1 MSSSSDSEKSEAPP
15 SKVVIEVAA
24 RNPKQDPIVASFP
37 GGFPFTE
44 DDEEGVRF
52 VWRKLE
58 PRSKHGRSLMGRDST
73 CIYQAESVPGET
85 RLTKTCVG
93 LYNKR
98 TGKLT
103 LHQTA
108 EEGAVF
114 SLTQIVRNYKEE
126 LPSLS
131 RGERRKALFEAFGS
145 SKKQKVLKSQAAN
158 VVNVKSV
165 VGSGSLMRNA
175 FMARQSES
183 SRREMEQKAS
193 GIKVDAVGLA
203 YEEARR
209 KFLPPFDKDANEPHK
224 VYSERDIAG
233 DAAWGQVTRV
243 TDACLAKEGSF
254 VANLTSRGRWFESVQ
269 GILSKIPPDGANAKN
284 QIKCAILMNHMMHFA
299 NRTGRNR
306 LLRGN
311 AMEISEMMKFPIEI
325 GARFLDLF
333 TTPTTGERGEQ
344 GFACSKQTSDK
355 CLVHIFLLNL
365 MAHGHEMK
373 AENLV
378 QVARDVKIEVSDAVN
393 LMRAAGCTV
402 KSAGRDIWKAQLFVP
417 LTFPPP
423 KRGRGAAS

>member
-1 MSSSSDSEKSEAPP
+1 MYSQWP

-98 TGKLT
+98 TGKLS

-108 EEGAVF
+108 EEGSVF

-193 GIKVDAVGLA
+193 GIKV
-203 YEEARR
+203 
-209 KFLPPFDKDANEPHK
+209 
-224 VYSERDIAG
+224 
-233 DAAWGQVTRV
+233 
-243 TDACLAKEGSF
+243 
-254 VANLTSRGRWFESVQ
+254 
-269 GILSKIPPDGANAKN
+269 
-284 QIKCAILMNHMMHFA
+284 
-299 NRTGRNR
+299 
-306 LLRGN
+306 
-311 AMEISEMMKFPIEI
+311 
-325 GARFLDLF
+325 
-333 TTPTTGERGEQ
+333 
-344 GFACSKQTSDK
+344 
-355 CLVHIFLLNL
+355 
-365 MAHGHEMK
+365 
-373 AENLV
+373 
-378 QVARDVKIEVSDAVN
+378 
-393 LMRAAGCTV
+393 
-402 KSAGRDIWKAQLFVP
+402 
-417 LTFPPP
+417 
-423 KRGRGAAS
+423 